1 MTTKYF
7 IDAESLQEDAFKLG
21 VNIMESGFRPTFIVG
36 IWRGGASIGA
46 TVQELLACC
55 GCPTD
60 HIAIRTS
67 SYTGINKRDRNI
79 RVHGLNYLIKRLTS
93 EDSLLLVDDVHDT
106 GLSLREVLSQI
117 SEKCEHQPREI
128 RIATLYYKPSRNQV
142 DFKPDFYLHES
153 EQWLVFP
160 HELDGLTPEEIAEH
174 KPGIGLVKDWLLARQ
189 IKDEPD
195 QER

>member
-1 MTTKYF
+1 MTSKYF
-7 IDAESLQEDAFKLG
+7 IDAQSLQEDAFKLG

-36 IWRGGASIGA
+36 IWRGGAAIGA

-67 SYTGINKRDRNI
+67 SYTGINQRNRKI
-79 RVHGLNYLIKRLTS
+79 RVHGLNYLFKRLTS
-93 EDSLLLVDDVHDT
+93 EDRLLLVDDVHDT
-106 GLSLREVLSQI
+106 GLSLREVLAQI
-117 SEKCEHQPREI
+117 SKKCEQQPKEI

-142 DFKPDFYLHES
+142 DFRPDYYLHES

-160 HELDGLTPEEIAEH
+160 HELLGLTADEIAEH
-174 KPGIGLVKDWLLARQ
+174 KPGIRLVRDWLLARQ
-189 IKDEPD
+189 GKAEPA
-195 QER
+195 E